1 MADIEETIEY
11 MICAFIIIGII
22 VVAGWAVFTKMEISS
37 HIGMTEDELKDVIPE
52 DQYTDTL
59 GLMKQQS
66 AGFWIIAI
74 IVAIGGLA
82 ALYVVITESM

>member
-1 MADIEETIEY
+1 MADIEESIEY

-22 VVAGWAVFTKMEISS
+22 VVAGWAVFTKTGVSS
-37 HIGMTEDELKDVIPE
+37 HIGMTEEELKEVVPE

-59 GLMKQQS
+59 GSMKQKS
-66 AGFWIIAI
+66 AGFWLIAL

-82 ALYVVITESM
+82 ALYVIINDSM